1 MPRVDPSGAR
11 ARLLS
16 VAINPTSERRMDTL
30 TEAEVD
36 ALVAGAAWYAK
47 YHQHDAADLAA
58 DGSASAVARREH
70 FESLYAALDKLGAR
84 IRRPAGIGR

>member
-1 MPRVDPSGAR
+1 V
-11 ARLLS
+11 
-16 VAINPTSERRMDTL
+16 ETL

-47 YHQHDAADLAA
+47 YHQRDAAELVE

-70 FESLYAALDKLGAR
+70 FEALYAALEKLGAR
-84 IRRPAGIGR
+84 MRRPAGIRR

>member
-1 MPRVDPSGAR
+1 VLSVAVDPS
-11 ARLLS
+11 
-16 VAINPTSERRMDTL
+16 SETRMDTL

-47 YHQHDAADLAA
+47 YHQHDAAAVAGDT
-58 DGSASAVARREH
+58 SASAVARREH

-84 IRRPAGIGR
+84 IRRPTGIGR